1 MLQYV
6 TGDILEEDAEAL
18 VNTVNTVGVMGKG
31 IALQFKRRFPGNYQA
46 YRQAC
51 DAGEV
56 TPGRMFVWRTDQLGR
71 PHWIVNFPTKRH
83 WKAKSRIEDI
93 EAGLRDLQR
102 VVLDLGIQSL
112 AVPPLGCGN
121 GGLSWSVVRP
131 LIERYLG
138 AVEGVRVA
146 VYEPAG
152 APAPATMPAHPK
164 KPRMTPHRAAMLV
177 AFARY
182 LEPGFTLGRLEAQK
196 LIYFLDVAGAPFSR
210 LKFEQGPYGPYADG
224 IRHVLNQVEGHFIE
238 GFGDADTPSA
248 MRVLDEAVAQAQ
260 AMLADD
266 ANKVFRHAVDEVA
279 NLIAGFDD
287 AFGLELLASVHWVA
301 TRMAPPARNASE
313 ALALIHDWS
322 ERKRTRYDDA
332 QVRAAWRRLEEAR
345 LVKTSAEDPRRPAGR
360 RPAAS
365 TPDVKRELARA
376 AL

>member
-1 MLQYV
+1 M
-6 TGDILEEDAEAL
+6 
-18 VNTVNTVGVMGKG
+18 NTVGVMGKG

-152 APAPATMPAHPK
+152 APPQRPC
-164 KPRMTPHRAAMLV
+164 RTP
-177 AFARY
+177 
-182 LEPGFTLGRLEAQK
+182 
-196 LIYFLDVAGAPFSR
+196 
-210 LKFEQGPYGPYADG
+210 
-224 IRHVLNQVEGHFIE
+224 
-238 GFGDADTPSA
+238 
-248 MRVLDEAVAQAQ
+248 
-260 AMLADD
+260 
-266 ANKVFRHAVDEVA
+266 
-279 NLIAGFDD
+279 
-287 AFGLELLASVHWVA
+287 
-301 TRMAPPARNASE
+301 
-313 ALALIHDWS
+313 
-322 ERKRTRYDDA
+322 
-332 QVRAAWRRLEEAR
+332 EEATDDPSPGGNAR
-345 LVKTSAEDPRRPAGR
+345 CLRSLPGTRVHARAPRGAEAHLFPGRGR
-360 RPAAS
+360 R
-365 TPDVKRELARA
+365 TLRD
-376 AL
+376 